1 MQSTRNTQESAIGGV
16 TTGLISGD
24 QEVEWKAKHFGLWW
38 RLRVRITAFDP
49 PNFFQDRIVKGS
61 FRSFIHDHSFK
72 PSESGTLMTDTVS
85 FESPVP
91 VLGWLFDRL
100 VLSRY
105 LRRFLQARNF
115 ELKTQ
120 AEAQQWHNS

>member
-1 MQSTRNTQESAIGGV
+1 M
-16 TTGLISGD
+16 
-24 QEVEWKAKHFGLWW
+24 
-38 RLRVRITAFDP
+38 
-49 PNFFQDRIVKGS
+49 VKGP

-72 PSESGTLMTDTVS
+72 PNESGTVMTDTVS

-100 VLSRY
+100 VLSKY

-115 ELKTQ
+115 VLKAK
-120 AEAQQWHNS
+120 AEEQQWQKS